1 MKATTAFGVGDIV
14 LPLSRSFSVCQ
25 DQLLLPD
32 GVTVR
37 HGADFNVTI
46 ISHFLVAVRPL
57 DADTEIIVNFNL
69 CFYDLLKSGTS
80 PTTSASEGEEMHT
93 LNTMSAHTVER
104 PVVPGFRYLEEESKQ
119 ELYRLADEQVR
130 QQAIVDGF
138 LPRGSDEGRLTVVH
152 AKPGKPVAVSTNEHE
167 EGDVVFETTG
177 VPLPF
182 PIRSTVE
189 LPGDLHLRL
198 TGGSE
203 FLQHSC
209 LPNIRLEIDG
219 THIRGIA
226 LRAIEANEKLTY
238 NYLTTEWEI
247 SKVFHCSCNV
257 YCCYGL
263 IKGFRFLDREQQ
275 EHLLPHCS
283 PAVCEKYR
291 SPLLSGATFGALTS
305 STALFTT
312 AEGRLTSQRDLAAGT
327 VLFEVCGTPQLDQ
340 NELVLERLRLSHS
353 CDANT
358 ILVNNC
364 VVASRPLSVGDA
376 VTSNLNLLY
385 YTFSPALPC
394 ACGSA
399 SCAGHIDGFK
409 ALPIQTKNLWWS
421 LASNAVRAEALE
433 NGYKIVSSNAL
444 VDVRRTSTIGDAT
457 FASRNIAAG
466 TRIFHIHGLVL
477 PFPTVYTIYLGEGK
491 HLLFA
496 DGAQCL
502 AHSCDPNTR
511 IVVNTDTGSFDCFA
525 LRNIAAD
532 ELISFNYLTTEW
544 DMSEPF
550 TCACGSSNCYG
561 RIAGFRH
568 VKREGQLSLWSKATR
583 AVQSLFA
590 QTIRQMA
597 STLATL
603 NRALVAPVG
612 ANGALLL
619 AEDTPSGTVLFKA
632 PAGFAVEGDQV
643 CFGDIFLAHSC
654 NASAVLLEGRVVLSD
669 ASTAGTA
676 VTLNVNQLCYKLAK
690 PFTCRCGGSDCT
702 HVVGGF
708 AALSDTEKA
717 RILLCTAPDVRAEA
731 TAAGFMI
738 PCLCPLVTVRANGVM
753 GQSTFAARR
762 IPRGT
767 RFFKV
772 NGLVLQFPTVYSIQL
787 ERGRHLQFAGGA
799 QCLAHSCSPNV
810 RIMVDA
816 ESRSLD
822 CLALRDIEE
831 GELIAFNYLTTE
843 WDLSAPFSCLCGNG
857 STCFGRIRGLKYLSE
872 EQRQRLWWM
881 LTPAMRHLGE
891 QSFNWKTLAGV
902 QLRTDQDG
910 RVRAAKELKEGLIIL
925 EALQVQLRSG
935 WALVGGVRLSH
946 SCMPT
951 AAIVER
957 RVIMIG
963 TVCPETEITLDLNCL
978 AYVLDEPFMCT
989 CAAEATP
996 HAVKGFAALSAAAQA
1011 TRLILTEP
1019 SVRAVALRDGYRV
1032 PCSCSLVEVHAN
1044 GDMGQ
1049 ATFAAVDIAASSCF
1063 FQVKGLCIP
1072 FPTMYT
1078 IMLDEGRHL
1087 LFADGAQ
1094 CLAHSC
1100 DPNVRVRVDATN
1112 NTLECQALRPI
1123 KAGELIAFNYNATE
1137 WSMNTPFRCLCG
1149 ASQCVYEI
1157 RGFKHLSQA
1166 QRALLQRQATPAIK
1180 AMASAYADV
1189 QLPVALLRAAP
1200 DGRLRSARAVAKGDI
1215 LLEVMYLDVQPN
1227 QICVGRHY
1235 VVPHDANWYN
1245 CVLVEG
1251 RLIAS
1256 RTLASDEQLLVNMNF
1271 FVYDMTE
1278 IFPRTFDDAC
1288 KGFKFID
1295 EAVKQECLYLCEPPV
1310 RAQAMRDGWIVKS
1323 TQETLVVQ
1331 PNGDMGQTAYARCD
1345 IAAGTTLFH
1354 CTGLVIP
1361 FPTMYTICVGVH
1373 QHLLFGDAA
1382 ECIAHH
1388 CDPNVEVRVD
1398 ESGEGAFDFVTIRD
1412 IARGEM
1418 ITFNY
1423 TTTEWDMNTPFV
1435 CLCGSP
1441 KCAGTIQGFKHLQEA
1456 DQQRLWPNASK
1467 VVKDQWRA
1475 YIASA

>member
-1 MKATTAFGVGDIV
+1 MKAATAFVVGDIV
-14 LPLSRSFSVCQ
+14 LPLPRTFSVFEN
-25 DQLLLPD
+25 QLVLPD
-32 GVTVR
+32 GITVR
-37 HGADFNVTI
+37 HGDDFNVTI
-46 ISHFLVAVRPL
+46 ISHFLVAVKPL
-57 DADTEIIVNFNL
+57 SADAEIVVNFNL
-69 CFYDLLKSGTS
+69 CFYDLLKSS
-80 PTTSASEGEEMHT
+80 MPPAMSASEREGTHT
-93 LNTMSAHTVER
+93 PNAKSAHTFER
-104 PVVPGFRYLEEESKQ
+104 PVVPGFRYLKEEAKQ
-119 ELYRLADEQVR
+119 ELYRFADEQVR
-130 QQAIVDGF
+130 QQAIDDGF
-138 LPRGSDEGRLTVVH
+138 LPRGSDEGQLTVMR
-152 AKPGKPVAVSTNEHE
+152 AKAGEPVAVSTKEHE

-209 LPNIRLEIDG
+209 LPNVRLEING
-219 THIRGIA
+219 VHIRGIA
-226 LRAIEANEKLTY
+226 LRAIEADEKLTY

-283 PAVCEKYR
+283 PAVCEKHR
-291 SPLLSGATFGALTS
+291 SPLLSGATFGALNG

-327 VLFEVCGTPQLDQ
+327 VLFEVCGTPQLQ
-340 NELVLERLRLSHS
+340 QSELVLERLRLSHS
-353 CDANT
+353 CNANT
-358 ILVNNC
+358 VLVNGR

-376 VTSNLNLLY
+376 VTCNLNLLY
-385 YTFSPALPC
+385 YTLSPALPC
-394 ACGSA
+394 ACGSV
-399 SCAGHIDGFK
+399 SCTGHVEGFK
-409 ALPIQTKNLWWS
+409 ALPVKTKQLWWS
-421 LASNAVRAEALE
+421 SAPNAVRAAALE
-433 NGYKIVSSNAL
+433 DGYEIVSSSAFA
-444 VDVRRTSTIGDAT
+444 DVRRTSTIGNAT

-466 TRIFHIHGLVL
+466 TRIFHVHGLVL

-511 IVVNTDTGSFDCFA
+511 VVVNAETGSFDCFA

-550 TCACGSSNCYG
+550 TCACGSSNCHG

-568 VKREGQLSLWSKATR
+568 VKREGQLKLWSTATR

-590 QTIRQMA
+590 QSIRQTA

-603 NRALVAPVG
+603 NSTLVAP
-612 ANGALLL
+612 ADMSGALSLSQDL
-619 AEDTPSGTVLFKA
+619 PSGTLLFEA
-632 PAGFAVEGDQV
+632 AAGFAVEGDHV

-654 NASAVLLEGRVVLSD
+654 NASAVLLEGRVLLSD
-669 ASTAGTA
+669 ACTAGTV

-690 PFTCRCGGSDCT
+690 PFTCHCNGADCT

-708 AALSDTEKA
+708 AALSEKEKE

-731 TAAGFMI
+731 TAAGFRT
-738 PCLCPLVTVRANGVM
+738 PCTCPLVTVKANGAM
-753 GQSTFAARR
+753 GQATFAARS
-762 IPRGT
+762 IPKGT

-772 NGLVLQFPTVYSIQL
+772 NGLVLPFPTVYTIQL
-787 ERGRHLQFAGGA
+787 ERGRHLQFADGA
-799 QCLAHSCSPNV
+799 QCLAHSCTPNV

-831 GELIAFNYLTTE
+831 GELVAFNYLTTE
-843 WDLSAPFSCLCGNG
+843 WDLSSPFSCVCGADG
-857 STCFGRIRGLKYLSE
+857 ACFGRIHGLKYLSG

-881 LTPAMRHLGE
+881 LTPAMRQLAD
-891 QSFNWKTLAGV
+891 QSFNWRALSGA

-925 EALQVQLRSG
+925 EALQVQLRVG
-935 WALVGGVRLSH
+935 CALVGGVQLRH
-946 SCMPT
+946 SCVPT

-957 RVIMIG
+957 RVIVIG
-963 TVCPETEITLDLNCL
+963 TVCAQTEITLDLNCL
-978 AYVLDEPFMCT
+978 AFTLAEPFTCT
-989 CAAEATP
+989 CAADAAP
-996 HAVKGFAALSAAAQA
+996 HTVKGFAALSAAAQA

-1019 SVRAVALRDGYRV
+1019 SVRAAALRDGYQV
-1032 PCSCSLVEVHAN
+1032 PCSCPLVEVHAN
-1044 GDMGQ
+1044 GEMGQ
-1049 ATFAAVDIAASSCF
+1049 ATFAAVDIAAGICF

-1072 FPTMYT
+1072 YPTLDT

-1100 DPNVRVRVDATN
+1100 DPNVRVRVDAMN
-1112 NTLECQALRPI
+1112 NMLECQALRPI

-1137 WSMNTPFRCLCG
+1137 WDMSTPFRCLCG
-1149 ASQCVYEI
+1149 SPQCLYEI

-1180 AMASAYADV
+1180 ALASAYADV
-1189 QLPVALLRAAP
+1189 QLPATLLRAAP
-1200 DGRLRSARAVAKGDI
+1200 DGRLKSARAVAKGDI

-1235 VVPHDANWYN
+1235 VVPHDTDRYN

-1256 RTLASDEQLLVNMNF
+1256 RPVASDEQLSVNMNF
-1271 FVYDMTE
+1271 FVYDMTA
-1278 IFPRTFDDAC
+1278 IFPHTFDDAC
-1288 KGFKFID
+1288 KGFKFMD
-1295 EAVKQECLYLCEPPV
+1295 ESVKQECLYLCEPPV
-1310 RAQAMRDGWIVKS
+1310 RAHAMWDGWIVKS
-1323 TQETLVVQ
+1323 SQDALVVR
-1331 PNGDMGQTAYARCD
+1331 PNGDMGQTAYARKD
-1345 IAAGTTLFH
+1345 IPAGTRLFH

-1373 QHLLFGDAA
+1373 RHLLFGDAA

-1388 CDPNVEVRVD
+1388 CDPNVEVRVG
-1398 ESGEGAFDFVTIRD
+1398 ESGEGTFDFVSIRD
-1412 IARGEM
+1412 IARDEM
-1418 ITFNY
+1418 IAFNY

-1456 DQQRLWPNASK
+1456 EQQRLWPITSK
-1467 VVKDQWRA
+1467 VVKDQWKL
-1475 YIASA
+1475 YTASA